1 MILILIFSALIYQL
15 TASQNTSASSIKTS
29 TKLLI
34 IFNNAIIIS
43 IYRHILMSDIK
54 LEFVGKQVKDM
65 YGAYVGKVIGL
76 VTDIDGS
83 IESVGVDCGS
93 IGLKQLLYEQL
104 LVQGDYVIFI
114 PKWRMEAQKLL
125 RQKSLTI
132 KRVKALENL
141 VEENDLMKDDAEVLH
156 LIYEKRLVDL
166 ENNEQDVINALNSRL
181 QELDSQSTTI
191 KTIIFDAKLQYRSN
205 DIGEDTYQQIN
216 TNSIELLDRIKL
228 EKDEITSFLS
238 RITQPYV
245 EAPTVEFEETK
256 IESQEIIE
264 EVSEVEPISEDINNN
279 EKQESA
285 TSEDVQNDETES
297 NWLNEVLTRDTA

>member
-1 MILILIFSALIYQL
+1 
-15 TASQNTSASSIKTS
+15 
-29 TKLLI
+29 
-34 IFNNAIIIS
+34 
-43 IYRHILMSDIK
+43 MSDIK

-93 IGLKQLLYEQL
+93 TGLQKLSYEQL

-125 RQKSLTI
+125 RQKNLTL

-166 ENNEQDVINALNSRL
+166 ESNEQEVVNTLNSRL
-181 QELDSQSTTI
+181 RELEVQGTTI

-205 DIGEDTYQQIN
+205 DILEETYQEIN
-216 TNSIELLDRIKL
+216 TNSTELLDRIQL
-228 EKDEITSFLS
+228 EKDEINSFLS
-238 RITQPYV
+238 RITQPY
-245 EAPTVEFEETK
+245 
-256 IESQEIIE
+256 SEIVTNASKDKNIDQTQIE
-264 EVSEVEPISEDINNN
+264 EQNVDETGMETDTSDSEDIK
-279 EKQESA
+279 EQSS
-285 TSEDVQNDETES
+285 TVFGDSQDDEMEG
-297 NWLNEVLTRDTA
+297 NWLNEVLTKDTA

>member
-1 MILILIFSALIYQL
+1 
-15 TASQNTSASSIKTS
+15 
-29 TKLLI
+29 
-34 IFNNAIIIS
+34 
-43 IYRHILMSDIK
+43 MSDIK

-93 IGLKQLLYEQL
+93 TGLQKLSYEQL

-125 RQKSLTI
+125 RQKNLTL

-166 ENNEQDVINALNSRL
+166 ESNEQEVVNTLNSRL
-181 QELDSQSTTI
+181 RELEVQGTTI

-205 DIGEDTYQQIN
+205 DILEETYQEIN
-216 TNSIELLDRIKL
+216 TNSTELLDRIQL
-228 EKDEITSFLS
+228 EKDEINSFLS
-238 RITQPYV
+238 RITQPY
-245 EAPTVEFEETK
+245 
-256 IESQEIIE
+256 SEIVTNGSKDNNIDQTQIE
-264 EVSEVEPISEDINNN
+264 EQHVDETGMETDTSDSEDIK
-279 EKQESA
+279 EQ
-285 TSEDVQNDETES
+285 TSTVFGDSQDDEMEG
-297 NWLNEVLTRDTA
+297 NWLNEVLTKDTA

>member
-1 MILILIFSALIYQL
+1 
-15 TASQNTSASSIKTS
+15 
-29 TKLLI
+29 LI

-43 IYRHILMSDIK
+43 IYSHILMSDIK

-93 IGLKQLLYEQL
+93 IGLKQLIYEQL

-156 LIYEKRLVDL
+156 LKYEKRLLDL

-205 DIGEDTYQQIN
+205 DIAEDTYQQIN
-216 TNSIELLDRIKL
+216 TNSIELLDRINL
-228 EKDEITSFLS
+228 EKDEIISFLS

-256 IESQEIIE
+256 IESQEITD
-264 EVSEVEPISEDINNN
+264 EVSEAESISEDINNN
-279 EKQESA
+279 EKQESVP
-285 TSEDVQNDETES
+285 SEDVQNDETEN

>member
-1 MILILIFSALIYQL
+1 
-15 TASQNTSASSIKTS
+15 
-29 TKLLI
+29 
-34 IFNNAIIIS
+34 
-43 IYRHILMSDIK
+43 MSDIK

-65 YGAYVGKVIGL
+65 YGAYVGQVIGL

-93 IGLKQLLYEQL
+93 TGLQKLSYEQL

-125 RQKSLTI
+125 RQKNLTL

-166 ENNEQDVINALNSRL
+166 ESNEQEVVNTLNSRL
-181 QELDSQSTTI
+181 RELEVQGTTI

-205 DIGEDTYQQIN
+205 DILEETYQEIN
-216 TNSIELLDRIKL
+216 TNSTELLDRIQL
-228 EKDEITSFLS
+228 EKDEINSFLS
-238 RITQPYV
+238 RITQPY
-245 EAPTVEFEETK
+245 
-256 IESQEIIE
+256 SEI
-264 EVSEVEPISEDINNN
+264 VTTGSEVKNIDQTQTEEQLID
-279 EKQESA
+279 QA
-285 TSEDVQNDETES
+285 GMETETS
-297 NWLNEVLTRDTA
+297 DSEAIKEQNSTVFGDSQDDEIEGNWLNEVLTKDTA

>member
-1 MILILIFSALIYQL
+1 
-15 TASQNTSASSIKTS
+15 
-29 TKLLI
+29 
-34 IFNNAIIIS
+34 
-43 IYRHILMSDIK
+43 MSDIK

-205 DIGEDTYQQIN
+205 DIAEDTYQQIN

-245 EAPTVEFEETK
+245 EAPTIELEETK
-256 IESQEIIE
+256 IESQEIIDG
-264 EVSEVEPISEDINNN
+264 VSEAESISEHINNN
-279 EKQESA
+279 ENENRESA
-285 TSEDVQNDETES
+285 PSEDVQNDEAEAES

>member
-1 MILILIFSALIYQL
+1 
-15 TASQNTSASSIKTS
+15 
-29 TKLLI
+29 
-34 IFNNAIIIS
+34 
-43 IYRHILMSDIK
+43 MSDIK

-93 IGLKQLLYEQL
+93 TGLQKLSYDQL

-125 RQKSLTI
+125 RQKNLTL

-166 ENNEQDVINALNSRL
+166 ESNEQEVVNTLNSRL
-181 QELDSQSTTI
+181 RELGVQSTTI

-205 DIGEDTYQQIN
+205 DILEETYQEIN
-216 TNSIELLDRIKL
+216 ANSTELLDRIQL
-228 EKDEITSFLS
+228 EKDEINSFLS
-238 RITQPYV
+238 RITQPYSEITTNESEDKNIDQAQIEEKHV
-245 EAPTVEFEETK
+245 DEAIMETETSGSEIIK
-256 IESQEIIE
+256 EQNPGVSSESQDDEIE
-264 EVSEVEPISEDINNN
+264 G
-279 EKQESA
+279 
-285 TSEDVQNDETES
+285 
-297 NWLNEVLTRDTA
+297 NWLNEVLTKDTA

>member
-1 MILILIFSALIYQL
+1 
-15 TASQNTSASSIKTS
+15 
-29 TKLLI
+29 
-34 IFNNAIIIS
+34 
-43 IYRHILMSDIK
+43 MSDIK

-93 IGLKQLLYEQL
+93 TGLQKLSYEQL

-125 RQKSLTI
+125 RQKNLTL

-166 ENNEQDVINALNSRL
+166 ESNEQEVVTTLNSRL
-181 QELDSQSTTI
+181 RELDVQSTTI

-205 DIGEDTYQQIN
+205 DILEETYHEIN
-216 TNSIELLDRIKL
+216 ANSTELLDRIQL
-228 EKDEITSFLS
+228 EKDEINSFLS
-238 RITQPYV
+238 RITQPYSESTTIGSEDKNINQAQLEDQHIEV
-245 EAPTVEFEETK
+245 ATMET
-256 IESQEIIE
+256 ETSD
-264 EVSEVEPISEDINNN
+264 SEVIKEQNSTV
-279 EKQESA
+279 SA
-285 TSEDVQNDETES
+285 DSQDDEIES
-297 NWLNEVLTRDTA
+297 NWLNEVLTKDTA

>member
-1 MILILIFSALIYQL
+1 
-15 TASQNTSASSIKTS
+15 
-29 TKLLI
+29 
-34 IFNNAIIIS
+34 
-43 IYRHILMSDIK
+43 MSDIK

-93 IGLKQLLYEQL
+93 TGLQKLSYEQL

-125 RQKSLTI
+125 RQKNLTL

-166 ENNEQDVINALNSRL
+166 ESNEQEVVNTLNSRL
-181 QELDSQSTTI
+181 RELEVQGTTI

-205 DIGEDTYQQIN
+205 DILEETYQEIN
-216 TNSIELLDRIKL
+216 TNSTELLDRIQL
-228 EKDEITSFLS
+228 EIDEINSFLS
-238 RITQPYV
+238 RITQPYSEIV
-245 EAPTVEFEETK
+245 TNGSKDNNIDQTQIEEQHVDETGMETDTSDSENIKEQTPTVFGD
-256 IESQEIIE
+256 SQ
-264 EVSEVEPISEDINNN
+264 D
-279 EKQESA
+279 
-285 TSEDVQNDETES
+285 DEMEG
-297 NWLNEVLTRDTA
+297 NWLNEVLTKDTA

>member
-1 MILILIFSALIYQL
+1 
-15 TASQNTSASSIKTS
+15 
-29 TKLLI
+29 
-34 IFNNAIIIS
+34 
-43 IYRHILMSDIK
+43 MSDIK

-93 IGLKQLLYEQL
+93 TGLQKLSYEQL

-125 RQKSLTI
+125 RQKNLTL

-156 LIYEKRLVDL
+156 LLYEKRLVDL
-166 ENNEQDVINALNSRL
+166 ESNEQEVVNTLNSRL
-181 QELDSQSTTI
+181 RELEVQGTTI

-205 DIGEDTYQQIN
+205 DILEETYQEIN
-216 TNSIELLDRIKL
+216 TNSTELLDRIQL
-228 EKDEITSFLS
+228 EKDEINSFLS
-238 RITQPYV
+238 RITQPY
-245 EAPTVEFEETK
+245 
-256 IESQEIIE
+256 SEIVTNGSEDKNIDQTQIE
-264 EVSEVEPISEDINNN
+264 ERHVDD
-279 EKQESA
+279 A
-285 TSEDVQNDETES
+285 GMETETS
-297 NWLNEVLTRDTA
+297 DSEAIKEQNSTVFGASQDDEMEGNWLNEVLTKDTA

>member
-1 MILILIFSALIYQL
+1 
-15 TASQNTSASSIKTS
+15 
-29 TKLLI
+29 
-34 IFNNAIIIS
+34 
-43 IYRHILMSDIK
+43 MSDIK

-93 IGLKQLLYEQL
+93 TGLQKLSYDQL

-114 PKWRMEAQKLL
+114 PKWRMEAQKLQ
-125 RQKSLTI
+125 RQKNLTL

-156 LIYEKRLVDL
+156 HIYEKRLADL
-166 ENNEQDVINALNSRL
+166 ESNEQEVVNTLNSRL
-181 QELDSQSTTI
+181 RELDVQSTTI

-205 DIGEDTYQQIN
+205 DILEETYQEIN
-216 TNSIELLDRIKL
+216 ANSAELLDRIQL
-228 EKDEITSFLS
+228 EKDEINSFLS
-238 RITQPYV
+238 RITQPYSEITTNESEDKSVDQAQTEDQHV
-245 EAPTVEFEETK
+245 EQTIMETLT
-256 IESQEIIE
+256 SD
-264 EVSEVEPISEDINNN
+264 SEDIKEQNSAVSN
-279 EKQESA
+279 ESQ
-285 TSEDVQNDETES
+285 DDETEG

>member
-1 MILILIFSALIYQL
+1 
-15 TASQNTSASSIKTS
+15 
-29 TKLLI
+29 
-34 IFNNAIIIS
+34 
-43 IYRHILMSDIK
+43 MSDIK

-93 IGLKQLLYEQL
+93 TGLQKLSYEQL

-125 RQKSLTI
+125 RQKNLTL

-156 LIYEKRLVDL
+156 LLYEKRLVDL
-166 ENNEQDVINALNSRL
+166 ESNEQEVVNTLNSRL
-181 QELDSQSTTI
+181 RELEVQGTTI

-205 DIGEDTYQQIN
+205 DILEETYQEIN
-216 TNSIELLDRIKL
+216 TNSTELLDRIQL
-228 EKDEITSFLS
+228 EKDEINSFLS
-238 RITQPYV
+238 RITQPY
-245 EAPTVEFEETK
+245 
-256 IESQEIIE
+256 SEIVTNGSEDKNIDQTQIE
-264 EVSEVEPISEDINNN
+264 ERHVDD
-279 EKQESA
+279 A
-285 TSEDVQNDETES
+285 GMETETS
-297 NWLNEVLTRDTA
+297 DSEAIREQNSTVFGASQDDEMEGNWLNEVLTKDTA

>member
-1 MILILIFSALIYQL
+1 
-15 TASQNTSASSIKTS
+15 
-29 TKLLI
+29 
-34 IFNNAIIIS
+34 
-43 IYRHILMSDIK
+43 MSDIK

-93 IGLKQLLYEQL
+93 IGLQKLSYDQL

-114 PKWRMEAQKLL
+114 PKWRMEAQKLQ
-125 RQKSLTI
+125 RQKNLTL

-156 LIYEKRLVDL
+156 HIYEKRLADL
-166 ENNEQDVINALNSRL
+166 ESNEQEVVNTLNSRL
-181 QELDSQSTTI
+181 RELDVQSTTI

-205 DIGEDTYQQIN
+205 DILEETYQEIN
-216 TNSIELLDRIKL
+216 ANSAELLDRIQL
-228 EKDEITSFLS
+228 EKDEINSFLS
-238 RITQPYV
+238 RITQPYSEITTNESEDKSVDQAQTEDQHV
-245 EAPTVEFEETK
+245 EQTIMETVT
-256 IESQEIIE
+256 SD
-264 EVSEVEPISEDINNN
+264 SEDIKEQNSAVSN
-279 EKQESA
+279 ESQ
-285 TSEDVQNDETES
+285 DDETEG

>member
-1 MILILIFSALIYQL
+1 
-15 TASQNTSASSIKTS
+15 
-29 TKLLI
+29 
-34 IFNNAIIIS
+34 
-43 IYRHILMSDIK
+43 MSDIK

-205 DIGEDTYQQIN
+205 DIAEDTYQQIN

-245 EAPTVEFEETK
+245 EAPTIELEETK
-256 IESQEIIE
+256 IESQEIID
-264 EVSEVEPISEDINNN
+264 EVSEAEPISEDINNN
-279 EKQESA
+279 ENENRESA
-285 TSEDVQNDETES
+285 PSEDVQNDEAEAES

>member
-1 MILILIFSALIYQL
+1 
-15 TASQNTSASSIKTS
+15 
-29 TKLLI
+29 
-34 IFNNAIIIS
+34 
-43 IYRHILMSDIK
+43 MSDIK

-93 IGLKQLLYEQL
+93 TGLQKLSYEQL

-125 RQKSLTI
+125 RQKNLTL

-166 ENNEQDVINALNSRL
+166 ESNEQEVVNTLNSRL
-181 QELDSQSTTI
+181 RELEVQGTTI

-205 DIGEDTYQQIN
+205 DILEETYQEIN
-216 TNSIELLDRIKL
+216 TNSTELLDRIQL
-228 EKDEITSFLS
+228 EKDEINSFLS
-238 RITQPYV
+238 RITQPY
-245 EAPTVEFEETK
+245 
-256 IESQEIIE
+256 SEIVTNGSEDKNIDQTQIE
-264 EVSEVEPISEDINNN
+264 EQHVDD
-279 EKQESA
+279 A
-285 TSEDVQNDETES
+285 GMETETS
-297 NWLNEVLTRDTA
+297 DSEAIKEQNSAVFGDSQDDEMEGNWLNEVLTKDTA

>member
-1 MILILIFSALIYQL
+1 
-15 TASQNTSASSIKTS
+15 
-29 TKLLI
+29 
-34 IFNNAIIIS
+34 
-43 IYRHILMSDIK
+43 MSDIK

-93 IGLKQLLYEQL
+93 TGLQKLSYEQL

-125 RQKSLTI
+125 RQKNLTL

-166 ENNEQDVINALNSRL
+166 ESNEQEVVNTLNSRL
-181 QELDSQSTTI
+181 RELEVQGTTI

-205 DIGEDTYQQIN
+205 DILEETYQEIN
-216 TNSIELLDRIKL
+216 TNSTELLDRIQL
-228 EKDEITSFLS
+228 EKDEINSFLS
-238 RITQPYV
+238 RITQPY
-245 EAPTVEFEETK
+245 
-256 IESQEIIE
+256 SEI
-264 EVSEVEPISEDINNN
+264 VTTGSEVKNIDQTQTEEQLID
-279 EKQESA
+279 QA
-285 TSEDVQNDETES
+285 GMETETS
-297 NWLNEVLTRDTA
+297 DSEAIKEQNSTVFGDSQDDEIEGNWLNEVLTKDTA